1 MKFII
6 QLSLL
11 SVCLFSCEKGLD
23 DTLILKTS
31 GEVAKPE
38 ELSAGIS
45 TTFMSSSKAYD
56 QPASWVE
63 DELLTRFTTGDAL

>member
-31 GEVAKPE
+31 GEVAKPRSE
-38 ELSAGIS
+38 ERRVG
-45 TTFMSSSKAYD
+45 K
-56 QPASWVE
+56 E
-63 DELLTRFTTGDAL
+63 C